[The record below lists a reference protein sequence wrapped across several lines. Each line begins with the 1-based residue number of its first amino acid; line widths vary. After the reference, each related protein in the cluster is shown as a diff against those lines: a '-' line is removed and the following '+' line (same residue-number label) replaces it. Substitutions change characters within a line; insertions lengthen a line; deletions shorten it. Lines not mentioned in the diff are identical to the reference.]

1 MWFKELW
8 IRTKEVAVTYTG
20 TFIVV
25 MFLNQLLFFG
35 FCLNPICLIAA
46 MPHCLAIT
54 VVIGTLLDRWNK
66 SGKEKEE
73 KEEKT
78 IGTELKEKRSY
89 YLESKM
95 ANRKEMEALLKSAGI
110 KPEELNARMNAQIKK
125 SVNPLKNHTDF
136 NKNIEKFIE
145 PDPISNKLTD
155 PNLEKKQK
163 NLENGLP
170 ARSHFP
176 WSDAEINM
184 VSKLYDSGKSLIVL
198 SQMFERSHLG
208 IAVRLTKI
216 GKISEREL
224 VKIKNTDKKRK
235 EIEKHFEKHKRHPY
249 LYYITHKQNIESILE
264 NGILN
269 FYEAKKLNTNHIDI
283 SHPEVQNKREKVEE
297 HYSRKIHEY
306 TPLYFNPK
314 NPMSRLRW
322 NDYKNALCFLQVS
335 VSALADG
342 EFLISDGNAAS
353 PVTKFYKSL
362 DQLDLLPWD
371 VINAKYWNDLDD
383 GSRKRCAEVLIY
395 PKIKPEHIKSIF
407 CFSIDTKN
415 YLDKFGIK
423 TEKIKEIF

>member
-8 IRTKEVAVTYTG
+8 IRTKVVAATYTG

-35 FCLNPICLIAA
+35 LCLNPICLVAA
-46 MPHCLAIT
+46 MPHVLAIT
-54 VVIGTLLDRWNK
+54 VVIGTWLNFRNK
-66 SGKEKEE
+66 SGEE
-73 KEEKT
+73 KGKT
-78 IGTELKEKRSY
+78 ITTVNSG
-89 YLESKM
+89 
-95 ANRKEMEALLKSAGI
+95 RK
-110 KPEELNARMNAQIKK
+110 NAQIKRSIK
-125 SVNPLKNHTDF
+125 PSNNHTDS
-136 NKNIEKFIE
+136 NENIDKLIELDPIVSNLTDQNIEKR
-145 PDPISNKLTD
+145 N
-155 PNLEKKQK
+155 K
-163 NLENGLP
+163 NLKKGLP
-170 ARSHFP
+170 GRSHFP
-176 WSDAEINM
+176 WSDAESNL
-184 VSKLYDSGKSLIVL
+184 VSKLFESGKSLIDL
-198 SQMFERSHLG
+198 SQMFERSHFA
-208 IAVRLTKI
+208 IADQLTEI

-224 VKIKNTDKKRK
+224 EKLKKDVDIDKTRK
-235 EIEKHFEKHKRHPY
+235 EIEKHFKKHEWHPY

-269 FYEAKKLNTNHIDI
+269 FYDAKKLNTNHIDI
-283 SHPEVQNKREKVEE
+283 SHPEVQSQREKVEE

-371 VINAKYWNDLDD
+371 VINAKYWKDLDD

-415 YLDKFGIK
+415 YLEKFGK
-423 TEKIKEIF
+423 KIILREEIF

>member
-89 YLESKM
+89 YLESEM
-95 ANRKEMEALLKSAGI
+95 NNSKEMNSLLKAAGI
-110 KPEELNARMNAQIKK
+110 KPEELNARMNNQIKK
-125 SVNPLKNHTDF
+125 STKPLKNHTNF
-136 NKNIEKFIE
+136 NENIEKLIE
-145 PDPISNKLTD
+145 LDPITSNLTD
-155 PNLEKKQK
+155 PNIEKKKK

-170 ARSHFP
+170 GRSHFP
-176 WSDAEINM
+176 WSDAESNM
-184 VSKLYDSGKSLIVL
+184 VSKLYESGKSLIVL
-198 SQMFERSHLG
+198 SQMFERSHLA
-208 IAVRLTKI
+208 IAAQLAKI
-216 GKISEREL
+216 GKIPVE
-224 VKIKNTDKKRK
+224 KIKNIDKKRK
-235 EIEKHFEKHKRHPY
+235 EIEKHFEKHKCHPY

-269 FYEAKKLNTNHIDI
+269 FYDANKLNSSHIDI
-283 SHPEVQNKREKVEE
+283 SHPEVQSKREKVEE
-297 HYSRKIHEY
+297 HYSRKIHDY
-306 TPLYFNPK
+306 APLYFNPK

-322 NDYKNALCFLQVS
+322 NDFKNALCFLQVS
-335 VSALADG
+335 VSALAEG

-353 PVTKFYKSL
+353 QVTKFYKSL

-371 VINAKYWNDLDD
+371 VIQAEYWNDHDD

-415 YLDKFGIK
+415 YLENYGINIILR
-423 TEKIKEIF
+423 EDIF